1 MDALVYA
8 LALWRLSRARPEQLA
23 PDEWRMWLMMTGRAW
38 GKTLAAVWWIVEEIV
53 KTYDPGQ
60 GKCSAPQRIGIVA
73 PTRQSLFDTA
83 LHGPTGLLVQAPEES
98 WQWED
103 RSRVWIRFGC
113 GCRVFGYSAEAPA
126 RLRGPGLDK
135 AWADELA
142 AWPNLGAEEK
152 EDAWSLLA
160 PTLRESESPRIV
172 VTTTPKPIK
181 LLTDI
186 IERQGTH
193 LQQGATWDNTAL
205 SPEVIALI
213 RDTYRGRID
222 EEQELEGKL
231 LTESPFALWKQAD
244 IDLAERLGSVP
255 PADMG
260 RVVVAV
266 DPSISAGGFAAEC
279 GIVICAQVKGSERL
293 VVVDDLSGR
302 MDPEV
307 WGQAVHNACRTYDCP
322 AVVED
327 NQGGAMVH
335 QVINQDPAKRR
346 VPVLTV
352 HASESKRE
360 RAIPVAALYGR
371 GQVGHARRFAQLNG
385 ELTAWDPSKESP
397 NRLDALVHGLRELL
411 GIRPRK
417 SNIGRVLD

>member
-1 MDALVYA
+1 
-8 LALWRLSRARPEQLA
+8 
-23 PDEWRMWLMMTGRAW
+23 MWLMMTGRAW

-83 LHGPTGLLVQAPEES
+83 LHGPTGLLVQAPQES

-205 SPEVIALI
+205 SPEVLDLI

-222 EEQELEGKL
+222 EEQELEGSCSQKARLPSGSRLTLTWPSDSEVYPLQIWGAL
-231 LTESPFALWKQAD
+231 LL
-244 IDLAERLGSVP
+244 
-255 PADMG
+255 
-260 RVVVAV
+260 
-266 DPSISAGGFAAEC
+266 PSIHLYRLAGLPPSAVLSYALKSK
-279 GIVICAQVKGSERL
+279 V
-293 VVVDDLSGR
+293 LSG
-302 MDPEV
+302 
-307 WGQAVHNACRTYDCP
+307 
-322 AVVED
+322 
-327 NQGGAMVH
+327 
-335 QVINQDPAKRR
+335 
-346 VPVLTV
+346 
-352 HASESKRE
+352 
-360 RAIPVAALYGR
+360 
-371 GQVGHARRFAQLNG
+371 
-385 ELTAWDPSKESP
+385 
-397 NRLDALVHGLRELL
+397 
-411 GIRPRK
+411 
-417 SNIGRVLD
+417 

>member
-1 MDALVYA
+1 MIRNE
-8 LALWRLSRARPEQLA
+8 LASLLQRASRFLIRRYMARLAYSSRHPNRPGSGKIARA
-23 PDEWRMWLMMTGRAW
+23 YG
-38 GKTLAAVWWIVEEIV
+38 
-53 KTYDPGQ
+53 YD
-60 GKCSAPQRIGIVA
+60 
-73 PTRQSLFDTA
+73 
-83 LHGPTGLLVQAPEES
+83 
-98 WQWED
+98 
-103 RSRVWIRFGC
+103 FGC

-135 AWADELA
+135 VWADELA

-186 IERQGTH
+186 IERKGTH

-222 EEQELEGKL
+222 EEQELEGRL
-231 LTESPFALWKQAD
+231 LTESPFALWKQSD
-244 IDLAERLGSVP
+244 IELAERLGGVP
-255 PADMG
+255 RAELG

-279 GIVICAQVKGSERL
+279 GIVICGQVKDSERL

-307 WGQAVHNACRTYDCP
+307 WGQAVYNACPCLRLSCF
-322 AVVED
+322 
-327 NQGGAMVH
+327 
-335 QVINQDPAKRR
+335 
-346 VPVLTV
+346 
-352 HASESKRE
+352 
-360 RAIPVAALYGR
+360 GR
-371 GQVGHARRFAQLNG
+371 G
-385 ELTAWDPSKESP
+385 
-397 NRLDALVHGLRELL
+397 
-411 GIRPRK
+411 
-417 SNIGRVLD
+417 